1 MSGLAKIL
9 IIDDNPKLMADALPM
24 YGYEVECAQDGLVAM
39 KMLNGEKPDY
49 DLILLD
55 IKMPNMDGWQTLKHI
70 RASKKYK
77 TIPIILLTSVDSD
90 AKIISGLKC
99 GADDYIT
106 KPCILPNLLARIEA
120 LLRRTNWEM
129 EKIKT
134 DTLPFVSDKPIV
146 DLTQREQEILSY
158 VAKGASNA
166 QIAQK
171 LFVKDTTIKTHLN
184 NIYKK
189 LNVASRV
196 QATLLAM
203 QMDLL

>member
-24 YGYEVECAQDGLVAM
+24 YGYEVECAVDGLVGI
-39 KMLNGEKPDY
+39 KMLNGEKSDY

-55 IKMPNMDGWQTLKHI
+55 IKMPNMDGWETLKFI
-70 RASKKYK
+70 RASKKHK
-77 TIPIILLTSVDSD
+77 TIPIILLTSIDSD

-129 EKIKT
+129 EKKKT
-134 DTLPFVSDKPIV
+134 DVLPFVSDKPIV
-146 DLTQREQEILSY
+146 ELTQREQEILSY

-189 LNVASRV
+189 LNVESRV

-203 QMDLL
+203 QMNLL